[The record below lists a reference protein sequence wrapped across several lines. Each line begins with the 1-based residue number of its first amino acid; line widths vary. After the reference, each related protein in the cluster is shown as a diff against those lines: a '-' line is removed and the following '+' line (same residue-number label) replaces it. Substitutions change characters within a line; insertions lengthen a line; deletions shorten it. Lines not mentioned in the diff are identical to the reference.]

1 MLPSTVLSKK
11 EIKSVKFEIWK
22 SIMGKNSDND
32 VWKWEILPSSG
43 WLEFKIREIWL
54 YRDLIVR
61 LVKRDFLAIYKQTI
75 LGPLWIFIQP
85 LLMTFMFVVIF
96 DKVANIPTDGL
107 PPLLFY
113 LSGIILWNYFSE
125 CLMTTSTTFLTNAN
139 IFSKVYFPR
148 LVVPLS
154 VVLSQFIRF
163 FIQML
168 LFFLILIFY
177 IWDDVNISPNRLL
190 LISPFLVVMAAG
202 LGLGS
207 GLIISSLTAKYRD
220 LNNLISFGIRLLM
233 YATPVI
239 YPLSIVPDK
248 YKLVVWLNPV
258 TPLIEGFRFA
268 FLGTGTFD
276 FYHLLYSFI
285 CMLILLF
292 IGIALFN
299 KMEQRVMDIV

>member
-1 MLPSTVLSKK
+1 
-11 EIKSVKFEIWK
+11 
-22 SIMGKNSDND
+22 MGKNSDND
-32 VWKWEILPSSG
+32 VWKWEILPSLG

>member
-1 MLPSTVLSKK
+1 MIINK
-11 EIKSVKFEIWK
+11 
-22 SIMGKNSDND
+22 SDND
-32 VWKWEILPSSG
+32 SWKWEIHPSSG
-43 WLEFKIREIWL
+43 WFEFNIREIWQ
-54 YRDLIVR
+54 YKDLIIR
-61 LVKRDFLAIYKQTI
+61 LVKRDFLAIYKQTV

-85 LLMTFMFVVIF
+85 LLMTFMFIIIF

-113 LSGIILWNYFSE
+113 LAGVILWNYFSE
-125 CLMTTSTTFLTNAN
+125 CLLTTSTTFLSNAN

-154 VVLSQFIRF
+154 IVLSQFIRF
-163 FIQML
+163 FIQFILFLFILTFYILIDTTAEPNEFL
-168 LFFLILIFY
+168 LFSPMLVLI
-177 IWDDVNISPNRLL
+177 V
-190 LISPFLVVMAAG
+190 AG
-202 LGLGS
+202 LGLGL

-220 LNNLISFGIRLLM
+220 LNNLISFGVRLLM

-239 YPLSIVPDK
+239 YPFSIVPEK
-248 YKLVVWLNPV
+248 YKMFVWLNPI

-268 FLGTGTFD
+268 FLGTGIWD

-292 IGIALFN
+292 IGVALFN
-299 KMEQRVMDIV
+299 KMEQSVMDIV

>member
-1 MLPSTVLSKK
+1 MSRK
-11 EIKSVKFEIWK
+11 
-22 SIMGKNSDND
+22 SDND
-32 VWKWEILPSSG
+32 AWKWEILPSSG
-43 WLEFKIREIWL
+43 WFEFKIREIWL

-75 LGPLWIFIQP
+75 LGPLWILIQP
-85 LLMTFMFVVIF
+85 LLMTFMFIVIF

-113 LSGIILWNYFSE
+113 ISGIILWNYFSE
-125 CLMTTSTTFLTNAN
+125 CLVTTSTTFLTNAN

-163 FIQML
+163 FIQMT
-168 LFFLILIFY
+168 LFFLILSFY
-177 IWDDVNISPNRLL
+177 VWDDVNISPNRLL
-190 LISPFLVVMAAG
+190 LISPLLVVVAAG

-239 YPLSIVPDK
+239 YPLSIVPEK

-285 CMLILLF
+285 CMLILLC